1 MSDTKALSPERAD
14 ADAPIRYVRGEIS
27 ARAFIAAERRN
38 TPDYGAALLSLGE
51 RHKAVSD
58 EKHKASA

>member
-51 RHKAVSD
+51 RHKPVSD